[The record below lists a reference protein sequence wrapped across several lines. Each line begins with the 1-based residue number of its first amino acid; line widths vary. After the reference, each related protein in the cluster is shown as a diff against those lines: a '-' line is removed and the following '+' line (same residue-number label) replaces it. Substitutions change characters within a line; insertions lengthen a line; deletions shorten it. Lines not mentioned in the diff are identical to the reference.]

1 MEGDIITFFPF
12 HIFIFGSSPSFQK
25 LKVKC
30 LCTVLSLPCSEPKT
44 VIIFFLPLFQLFWPG
59 QKKKKKNQTWG
70 QEICDFISLGL
81 SLAMRVL
88 N

>member
-30 LCTVLSLPCSEPKT
+30 LCTVLSLPCSQPKQ
-44 VIIFFLPLFQLFWPG
+44 VIIVFLPLFQLFWLG
-59 QKKKKKNQTWG
+59 QKKKESK
-70 QEICDFISLGL
+70 LGARNL
-81 SLAMRVL
+81 
-88 N
+88 

>member
-30 LCTVLSLPCSEPKT
+30 LCTVLSLPCSQPKT
-44 VIIFFLPLFQLFWPG
+44 VIIVFLPLFQLFWPG
-59 QKKKKKNQTWG
+59 QKKKRRIKIGGKKFVTSYLWV
-70 QEICDFISLGL
+70 S
-81 SLAMRVL
+81 A
-88 N
+88 